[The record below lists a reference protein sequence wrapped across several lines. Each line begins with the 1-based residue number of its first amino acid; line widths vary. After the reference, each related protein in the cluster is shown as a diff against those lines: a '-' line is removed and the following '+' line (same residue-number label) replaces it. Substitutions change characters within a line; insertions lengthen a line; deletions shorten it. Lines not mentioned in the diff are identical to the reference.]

1 MKTAYSFVVA
11 LAALLITGPLFADD
25 DNESPSLNEK
35 LDAVKKKLTT
45 PAYDLRYKYTASEQV
60 RWKVVHLVTVETK
73 IQGVTQTARTRSVST
88 KCWKVSRIDEQGN
101 IVFDH
106 LVENVDMWQKVTGRQ
121 EIRYNSETDK
131 TPPHSYEHVAE
142 SVGVP
147 LATVTIDSH
156 GQVIKRDNAKPQ
168 FNPGIGELTVP
179 LPDRAVQM
187 GEEWAVPE
195 EIAVRMPEGTVKR
208 IKTRQLYT
216 LVKVETGV
224 ATISLQTQVLT
235 PVDDPKVRSQ
245 LVQRL
250 TSGTIKFDVDAGRV
264 LSKQMDLDETVIGFN
279 GADSIMQYLARFTE
293 DLLPSDVATAP
304 KTEPST
310 LSSDATTITPSSTTD
325 AAPVSTANTSP
336 LKDRDAKPALRR

>member
-1 MKTAYSFVVA
+1 MKTAYSLVVA
-11 LAALLITGPLFADD
+11 LAALLVTGPLFGDD
-25 DNESPSLNEK
+25 DESSRLNEK

-45 PAYDLRYKYTASEQV
+45 PTYDLRYKFTPGEQV

-88 KCWKVSRIDEQGN
+88 KCWKVSRIDGPGN

-106 LVENVDMWQKVTGRQ
+106 VVENVDMWQKVTDRQ

-131 TPPHSYEHVAE
+131 SPPPSYEHVAE
-142 SVGVP
+142 SVGVS

-156 GQVIKRDNAKPQ
+156 GHVIKRDNAKPQ

-179 LPDRAVQM
+179 LPDRPVQV
-187 GEEWAVPE
+187 GEEWAVPD
-195 EIAVRMPEGTVKR
+195 EIAVRMPEGTVRR

-235 PVDDPKVRSQ
+235 PVDEPKVKSQ

-250 TSGTIKFDVDAGRV
+250 TNGTIKFDVDAGRM

-293 DLLPSDVATAP
+293 EIQPAEVATAP
-304 KTEPST
+304 KSEPPT
-310 LSSDATTITPSSTTD
+310 QP
-325 AAPVSTANTSP
+325 AAATANTAERTP
-336 LKDRDAKPALRR
+336 TKDRDAKPALRR